1 MSDNRDDADQ
11 TPDQAGYVFDP
22 TGDAPG
28 GDAADCPACGGTGKV
43 ALLVTTRRC
52 EECGGTG
59 KIAEDAPG
67 EPFDESGKPVPG
79 RWVTESTFDDHDRVS
94 RERQWF
100 VPDKRKPK
108 A

>member
-11 TPDQAGYVFDP
+11 TPDEAGYFFDSR
-22 TGDAPG
+22 GDAP

-52 EECGGTG
+52 EECGGSG

-67 EPFDESGKPVPG
+67 EPFDESGKPVAG
-79 RWVTESTFDDHDRVS
+79 HWVTESTFDQQGRVA

-100 VPDKRKPK
+100 VPDRRKPK